1 MMTLQLQHLSF
12 FNMINI
18 KTIEEEENKT
28 LEHIFFWNTFITWQ
42 FYYLK
47 KKSKNLRHMYFYSQ
61 TILLFFRCVT
71 ALLLTN
77 VKIKSAHNIFHVQKI
92 VPLYKRQRTVSV
104 LNKLYV
110 TTVYRI
116 SRNKIKRAGSNYL
129 QSTRWHHCIMFQKC
143 WTLTWS

>member
-47 KKSKNLRHMYFYSQ
+47 KNLKTFVTCIFIHRPYYFFLDVS
-61 TILLFFRCVT
+61 LLFC
-71 ALLLTN
+71 
-77 VKIKSAHNIFHVQKI
+77 
-92 VPLYKRQRTVSV
+92 
-104 LNKLYV
+104 
-110 TTVYRI
+110 
-116 SRNKIKRAGSNYL
+116 
-129 QSTRWHHCIMFQKC
+129 
-143 WTLTWS
+143 